1 MQAAVVHLG
10 PTDHPGEE
18 EPEPQPQALER
29 AGVCA
34 LDRDPCVEFLPDP
47 GHGEEQGGLDLS
59 EVFLDGVDG
68 LSEVEGQADVG
79 CVERGEDALGH
90 VAQRQVA
97 DLDVVVTRRTSAPKA
112 SVVEVRHA
120 VGHVGV
126 GEHRSLRRACRSRRV
141 DERHH
146 VVDMCL
152 VHEVLDGVLM
162 GQPMLPSDGQEV
174 VPSQEPLVV
183 VLPHTAGF
191 AVEDLSDTGDLRTI
205 DLEHPVDLFLVLGQV
220 EHRPAV
226 GQQVLDL
233 SRGVGGVE
241 ADGDAAHSH
250 RGEVQ
255 DQPLGPVL

>member
-90 VAQRQVA
+90 VAQR
-97 DLDVVVTRRTSAPKA
+97 
-112 SVVEVRHA
+112 
-120 VGHVGV
+120 
-126 GEHRSLRRACRSRRV
+126 
-141 DERHH
+141 
-146 VVDMCL
+146 
-152 VHEVLDGVLM
+152 
-162 GQPMLPSDGQEV
+162 
-174 VPSQEPLVV
+174 
-183 VLPHTAGF
+183 
-191 AVEDLSDTGDLRTI
+191 
-205 DLEHPVDLFLVLGQV
+205 
-220 EHRPAV
+220 
-226 GQQVLDL
+226 
-233 SRGVGGVE
+233 
-241 ADGDAAHSH
+241 
-250 RGEVQ
+250 
-255 DQPLGPVL
+255 